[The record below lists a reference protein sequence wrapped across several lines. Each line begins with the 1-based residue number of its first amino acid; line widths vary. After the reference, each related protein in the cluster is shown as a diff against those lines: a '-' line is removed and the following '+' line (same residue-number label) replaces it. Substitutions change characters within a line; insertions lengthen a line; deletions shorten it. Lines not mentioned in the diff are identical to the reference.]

1 MTPLTPA
8 ARTPKPEELPVHSAR
23 GRGRGCV
30 GHSLC
35 PQETFR
41 FRGEEDRKQRPG
53 RRGQTRGRCTVCV
66 EVWRASTENF
76 LGQKDVSA

>member
-23 GRGRGCV
+23 GRGRV
-30 GHSLC
+30 GRGLC

>member
-1 MTPLTPA
+1 MTLLTPA
-8 ARTPKPEELPVHSAR
+8 ARTPKLEELPVHSAR
-23 GRGRGCV
+23 AGAASDAVCALRRL
-30 GHSLC
+30 SAS
-35 PQETFR
+35 
-41 FRGEEDRKQRPG
+41 GERKTVRKQRPG

>member
-23 GRGRGCV
+23 GRGRV
-30 GHSLC
+30 GRGLC

-41 FRGEEDRKQRPG
+41 FRGEEDSEKAASGTPG
-53 RRGQTRGRCTVCV
+53 PDTWTTYCVRGGLAGVY
-66 EVWRASTENF
+66 
-76 LGQKDVSA
+76 